1 MAVTARVAAVEFDGD
16 DVRLAVV
23 KTGLRRPRLLEIHTA
38 RAQYEDPEQRREAM
52 VQAVKGLVECLKVRP
67 TVYVLCLSSSNTI
80 VRTIAIPFRGARRV
94 TPAVTFELERYLA
107 IPIEELVVDHMPILE
122 FDGQTEVLA
131 VGVRRNILQ
140 EQIETLNAAGVDPE
154 GADVDAIGLTTLWQT
169 ARQAKGLH
177 AVLYLHNKGAVFAVA
192 YNKSLAYFR
201 HLPMGA
207 EQFAENL
214 NDAVQEVENS
224 MRAFHSGWKSDGEI
238 AGLDVIGLPAQA
250 EEALAGQFEIPV
262 TFQDPLA
269 AISAPENV
277 DKPLYAGLIGVAAG
291 AAGGAFSLHL
301 RKDELAYKNL
311 FPALVPHIML
321 ISCIALVLLVGCAW
335 FYHHAAIVNAGKA
348 AQLEQQI
355 DSVEAEVKSLEA
367 QGINVPA
374 GMFADPTVLDVL
386 MEIALNLPSQ
396 VADVTDVKI
405 EPPNAS
411 APWIIVAG
419 EVKDDNAF
427 KTAVEKIK
435 QSPVFKTEEPELRLI
450 EGRSTF
456 RLVLQRLNA
465 GSESG
470 DDTRS

>member
-1 MAVTARVAAVEFDGD
+1 MPVTARVAAIEFEGD

-23 KTGLRRPRLLEIHTA
+23 KTGLKRPRVLEVHTV
-38 RAQYEDPEQRREAM
+38 RAQYEDPQQRQEAM
-52 VQAVKGLVECLKVRP
+52 VQAVKGLVEGLKVRP
-67 TVYVLCLSSSNTI
+67 TVYVLCLSSANSI
-80 VRTIAIPFRGARRV
+80 VRTITIPFRGARRV

-140 EQIETLNAAGVDPE
+140 EQIDILDAAGIDPE
-154 GADVDAIGLTTLWQT
+154 GADIDAIGLTSLWKRV
-169 ARQAKGLH
+169 RQVKGLH
-177 AVLYLHNKGAVFAVA
+177 ALLYLHNKMAVFAIV

-201 HLPMGA
+201 HLPIGA

-214 NDAVQEVENS
+214 DDAIQEVKNS
-224 MRAFHSGWKSDGEI
+224 MRAFHSGWKTDGEI
-238 AGLDVIGLPAQA
+238 AALDVVGLPAQH
-250 EEALAGQFEIPV
+250 EEALAAQFEIPV

-269 AISAPENV
+269 AIPAPKNV
-277 DKPLYAGLIGVAAG
+277 DKRLCAGLIGVAAG
-291 AAGGAFSLHL
+291 AAGAAFSLHL
-301 RKDELAYKNL
+301 RKDELAHKNL
-311 FPALVPHIML
+311 FPALVPYIML
-321 ISCIALVLLVGCAW
+321 TSCIALVLLVGFAW
-335 FYHHAAIVNAGKA
+335 FYHHAGIVNAGKA

-355 DSVEAEVKSLEA
+355 GSVEAEVKSLET

-396 VADVTDVKI
+396 VVDVTDVKI
-405 EPPNAS
+405 EPPNAA
-411 APWIIVAG
+411 APWIIVVG

-427 KTAVEKIK
+427 KAAVEKIK
-435 QSPVFKTEEPELRLI
+435 QSPVFKTEEPELRLV

-456 RLVLQRLNA
+456 RLVLQRPNA

-470 DDTRS
+470 EETRS